1 MKLSVFLLLFL
12 TISSSYVFAGETERV
27 SVDSGGIESD
37 DWSQC
42 PGVSANGRF
51 IVFESTATNLVPDD
65 TNGTFDIFVHDRLT
79 GLTERVSVASDESQ
93 SNATSYSS
101 NDHGPDISAD
111 GRFVVFY
118 SYASNLVAG
127 DTNGLG
133 DIFVRDRQSG
143 TTIRVSVASD
153 GSEGDGYS
161 YEPAISADGNF
172 VVFQSFA
179 SNLVAG
185 DTNSVGDIFVRD
197 LTAETTERV
206 NVAADGSE
214 GDDNSYN
221 GRISADGRLIVFSS
235 LATNLVAGDTN
246 TYRDVFVRDRQT
258 GMTERVSV
266 ASNGSEANNWSV
278 FPRISANGRYV
289 VFASPASNLVTGD
302 TNGQYDI
309 FLHDRDVGTTE
320 RVSRASDG
328 TQTNWFSYR
337 ADVSGDG
344 RLVAFHSAAT
354 NLVEDDTNDLEDI
367 FIRDRETGVTERASV
382 ASDGI
387 QSDGRSLFPSIS
399 SDGRYVSFHSI
410 AGNLVGNDTNAEW
423 DVFVHEVQTPIFRD
437 GFETGDTT
445 GWTEVV
451 IGG

>member
-1 MKLSVFLLLFL
+1 MKLSVFLILFL
-12 TISSSYVFAGETERV
+12 TISSSYLFAGETERV

-37 DWSQC
+37 GWSQC
-42 PGVSANGRF
+42 PGVSADGRF

-79 GLTERVSVASDESQ
+79 GSTERVSVASDESQ

-118 SYASNLVAG
+118 SYASNLVAD

-133 DIFVRDRQSG
+133 DIFVRDRQAG

-179 SNLVAG
+179 GNLVAG

-206 NVAADGSE
+206 NVATDGSE
-214 GDDNSYN
+214 GNDNSYN
-221 GRISADGRLIVFSS
+221 GRISADGRLVVFSS
-235 LATNLVAGDTN
+235 LATNLVTGDTN
-246 TYRDVFVRDRQT
+246 AYRDVFVRDRLT
-258 GMTERVSV
+258 GMTGRVSV
-266 ASNGSEANNWSV
+266 ASSGSEANNWSV

-320 RVSRASDG
+320 RVSLASDG

-337 ADVSGDG
+337 ADVSADG
-344 RLVAFHSAAT
+344 RLIAFHSAAT
-354 NLVEDDTNDLEDI
+354 NLVDDDTNDLEDI
-367 FIRDRETGVTERASV
+367 FIRDRDTGVTDRASV
-382 ASDGI
+382 ASDGT
-387 QSDGRSLFPSIS
+387 QSDGRSLFPGIS
-399 SDGRYVSFHSI
+399 SDGRYVAFHSI

-423 DVFVHEVQTPIFRD
+423 DVFVREVQTPIFRD
-437 GFETGDTT
+437 GFETGDTS

>member
-12 TISSSYVFAGETERV
+12 TISSSNVFAGETERV

-42 PGVSANGRF
+42 PGVSADGRF

-79 GLTERVSVASDESQ
+79 GSTERVSVASDESQ

-111 GRFVVFY
+111 GRLVVFY
-118 SYASNLVAG
+118 SYASNLVAD
-127 DTNGLG
+127 DTNALG
-133 DIFVRDRQSG
+133 DIFVRDRQAG

-161 YEPAISADGNF
+161 FEPAISADGNF

-179 SNLVAG
+179 GNLVAG

-206 NVAADGSE
+206 NVATDGSE
-214 GDDNSYN
+214 GNDNSYN
-221 GRISADGRLIVFSS
+221 GRISADGRFIVFSS
-235 LATNLVAGDTN
+235 LATNLVTGDTN
-246 TYRDVFVRDRQT
+246 TYRDVFVRDRQS
-258 GMTERVSV
+258 GMTHRISV
-266 ASNGSEANNWSV
+266 ASSGSEANNWSV

-320 RVSRASDG
+320 RVSLASDG

-337 ADVSGDG
+337 ADVSADG
-344 RLVAFHSAAT
+344 RMIAFHSAAT
-354 NLVEDDTNDLEDI
+354 NLVDDDTNDLEDI
-367 FIRDRETGVTERASV
+367 FIRDRDTGVTERASV
-382 ASDGI
+382 ASDGT

-399 SDGRYVSFHSI
+399 SDGRYVAFHSI

>member
-1 MKLSVFLLLFL
+1 MKLNLFLLLCL

-27 SVDSGGIESD
+27 SVDSSGIESD

-42 PGVSANGRF
+42 PGVSADGRF
-51 IVFESTATNLVPDD
+51 IVFESIATNLVPDD

-79 GLTERVSVASDESQ
+79 GSTERVSVASDESQ

-118 SYASNLVAG
+118 SYASNLVAD
-127 DTNGLG
+127 DTNGVG
-133 DIFVRDRQSG
+133 DIFVRDRQAG

-179 SNLVAG
+179 GNLVAG

-206 NVAADGSE
+206 NVATDGSE

-221 GRISADGRLIVFSS
+221 GRISADGRLVVFSS
-235 LATNLVAGDTN
+235 LATNLVTGDTN

-258 GMTERVSV
+258 GMTGRVSV
-266 ASNGSEANNWSV
+266 ASSGSEANNWSV

-309 FLHDRDVGTTE
+309 FLHDLDVGTTE
-320 RVSRASDG
+320 RVSLASDG

-337 ADVSGDG
+337 ADVSADG

-354 NLVEDDTNDLEDI
+354 NLVGDDTNDLEDI
-367 FIRDRETGVTERASV
+367 FIRDRDTGVTERASV
-382 ASDGI
+382 ASDDT

-423 DVFVHEVQTPIFRD
+423 DVFVREIQTPIFRD

-451 IGG
+451 IGR